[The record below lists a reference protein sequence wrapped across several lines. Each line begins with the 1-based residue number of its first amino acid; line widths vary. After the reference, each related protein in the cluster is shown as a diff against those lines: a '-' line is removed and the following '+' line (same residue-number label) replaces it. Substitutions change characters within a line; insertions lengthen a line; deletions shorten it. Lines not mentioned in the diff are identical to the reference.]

1 MRLVKLFSFNLV
13 CAKNFLCE
21 YFLDKN
27 LIDEK
32 KGITV
37 LIQPVA
43 MSKLIDRPQTEWRT
57 SSADEQ
63 KIKSKENN
71 AI

>member
-13 CAKNFLCE
+13 CAQNFLHE

-32 KGITV
+32 KGSTV

-43 MSKLIDRPQTEWRT
+43 MSKPQTEWIT

-71 AI
+71 HAI